1 MASVRNLL
9 KKKILVGHR
18 IVIYKRIKK
27 SLRKWIFSLFK
38 EKKGFD
44 ILTREKLFKNNDKY
58 QILPFGA
65 EENIIISEPF
75 NGVDE
80 LPNLIKTTS
89 LLTSA
94 IGKFTLKKPFVAEV
108 INAELVGSA
117 AVGFDRE
124 GSLIT
129 ETVMQDLVNI
139 ERYLPNGIPAQTL
152 ILKNLPSF
160 GSPQLDTACSLLN
173 WWSKNYSHWIVDCLL
188 RLEGLEYYQ
197 EKTGRKLTLIIEPN
211 PPGWK
216 IESLKLLGYEL
227 DDCVA
232 WKGSKIKVN
241 RLIVPSFR
249 REQAFP
255 VSPAACQW
263 LRQRLLS
270 NLPNVESKQH
280 SFSPRIYISR
290 AKTTGRKV
298 INEDAVL
305 KALSP
310 FGFVAYAPEN
320 MSFADE
326 VRLFSQAEIV
336 VAPHGSGLVNII
348 FAQNLSVIEL
358 FGSTGVPCFLVLA
371 KSLGFQYGCLT
382 ADYNSRNNHSFEQNN
397 NIMVDIP
404 KLQVLVEE
412 MLTMRYS
419 DRHPVITTY

>member
-1 MASVRNLL
+1 M
-9 KKKILVGHR
+9 
-18 IVIYKRIKK
+18 
-27 SLRKWIFSLFK
+27 
-38 EKKGFD
+38 
-44 ILTREKLFKNNDKY
+44 
-58 QILPFGA
+58 
-65 EENIIISEPF
+65 
-75 NGVDE
+75 
-80 LPNLIKTTS
+80 KTTS
-89 LLTSA
+89 LLTGS
-94 IGKFTLKKPFVAEV
+94 IGKFTLNKPFVAEV

-124 GSLIT
+124 GGLIT
-129 ETVMQDLVNI
+129 ETVMQNLVNI

-160 GSPQLDTACSLLN
+160 GSHQLDTACSLLN

-197 EKTGRKLTLIIEPN
+197 KQTKRKPALIIESN
-211 PPGWK
+211 PPTWK
-216 IESLKLLGYEL
+216 IESLKLLGYGL
-227 DDCVA
+227 DDCIL

-255 VSPAACQW
+255 VSPAACKW

-270 NLPNVESKQH
+270 NLPNIESSQR

-298 INEDAVL
+298 INEDDVL
-305 KALSP
+305 ETLSP
-310 FGFVAYAPEN
+310 FGFVAYAPEK

-326 VRLFSQAEIV
+326 VRLFSQAEMV

-382 ADYNSRNNHSFEQNN
+382 ADYNLRNNHSFEQNN

-404 KLQVLVEE
+404 KLRVLVAE
-412 MLTMRYS
+412 MLNNRYG
-419 DRHPVITTY
+419 DR

>member
-38 EKKGFD
+38 QKKSFN
-44 ILTREKLFKNNDKY
+44 ILTREELFKNNDKY
-58 QILPFGA
+58 QILPFGS

-75 NGVDE
+75 NGVNE

-89 LLTSA
+89 LLTAA

-108 INAELVGSA
+108 INAEIVGSA

-160 GSPQLDTACSLLN
+160 GSLQLDTACSLLN
-173 WWSKNYSHWIVDCLL
+173 WWSKNYSHWVVDCLL
-188 RLEGLEYYQ
+188 RIEGLEYYQ
-197 EKTGRKLTLIIEPN
+197 EKTGRKPALIIEPN
-211 PPGWK
+211 PPTWK
-216 IESLKLLGYEL
+216 IESLKLLGYKL

-255 VSPAACQW
+255 VSPSACQW
-263 LRQRLLS
+263 LRQRLLG
-270 NLPNVESKQH
+270 NLPHVESKRR

-298 INEDAVL
+298 TNEDAVL
-305 KALSP
+305 KALTP
-310 FGFVAYAPEN
+310 LGFVAYTLEN

-412 MLTMRYS
+412 MLNMRYS
-419 DRHPVITTY
+419 DRQSVITT